1 MDIVSRAADLY
12 QWLDKNTADSVVGF
26 VPTMGALHNGHM
38 SLIERARS
46 ECDIVIV
53 SIFVN
58 PTQFNDS
65 SDLETYPRTPEKDR
79 ELLLEHGCDLLFS
92 PDEHT
97 IYPKGYEPTN
107 VDLGSLDSVL
117 EGAFRPGH
125 FKGVSMVVERLF
137 QLVKPH
143 KAYFGLKDYQQ
154 VMVIRKMTEQ
164 CGFRTDIVACPVIRE
179 ESGLA
184 MSSRNDRLSLSERES
199 AAEIHKALNAV
210 KKALMAN
217 MDRSDAIDI
226 GINHLLANRIDIEY
240 LEVRHRDDL
249 ENKSP
254 EPANAIILFAGYIG
268 GVRLIDNLLINE

>member
-38 SLIERARS
+38 SLVERARS
-46 ECDIVIV
+46 ECDIVIA

-58 PTQFNDS
+58 PTQFDDS
-65 SDLETYPRTPEKDR
+65 SDLARYPRTPEKDR

-97 IYPKGYEPTN
+97 IYPKGYQPTN
-107 VDLGSLDSVL
+107 VALGSLDTVL

-125 FKGVSMVVERLF
+125 FNGVSMVVERLF

-154 VMVIRKMTEQ
+154 VMVIRKMTKQ
-164 CGFRTDIVACPVIRE
+164 CGFRTDIVTCPVIRE

-184 MSSRNDRLSLSERES
+184 MSSRNERLSLSERES

-210 KKALMAN
+210 KKALMTN

-249 ENKSP
+249 ENKNP
-254 EPANAIILFAGYIG
+254 EPANAVILFAGYIG